1 MTVSEE
7 IGKKLNTFRKAR
19 GMTLE
24 SLARK
29 VCKSKSTVSKY
40 EKGEISMDI
49 ETLYEL
55 AQALEIHVE
64 QLLYVPPE
72 RTNIRDAA
80 KVPAFFRGVSR
91 FYGYIFDGRAN
102 SLIRCVFDILAPSE
116 EKRYKLMMYMNF
128 RDYDHYQDCENTYW
142 GYIEHYDAL
151 TRISLTNQDTP
162 MEHAGV
168 QVLASYLD
176 SQVKWGL
183 FTGFSSRPMMPIATK
198 ILLSKQVIKEDE
210 EFLRSLKI
218 SREDVRILKL
228 YNMLSIT

>member
-29 VCKSKSTVSKY
+29 VCKSKSTLSKY
-40 EKGEISMDI
+40 EKGEISLDV

-55 AQALEIHVE
+55 AQALGVHVE

-72 RTNIRDAA
+72 RTPIRDSAA
-80 KVPAFFRGVSR
+80 SPAFFKGLSR

-102 SLIRCVFDILAPSE
+102 QLIRCVFDVLAPSE
-116 EKRYKLMMYMNF
+116 ENGYKIMMYMNF
-128 RDYDHYQDCENTYW
+128 KEYAHYENCENTYW
-142 GYIEHYDAL
+142 GYIRHFDAL
-151 TRISLTNQDTP
+151 TRITLTNQDTP
-162 MEHAGV
+162 MEQASV

-176 SQVKWGL
+176 SPTKWGL

-210 EFLRSLKI
+210 ECRRSLKI